1 MPLPIQ
7 PVSEVFNRVSVVPTL
22 DTAAYA
28 SADRCG
34 SIMEFTGLLGPGK
47 SGQVVMAII
56 HDRDFQSAAQSLML
70 FSSLPTIASADN
82 AAMSIADAEI
92 TKCMCVITFTNA
104 YTSCTTASVNSVPI
118 LASQQLSPYIYSDSS
133 IGTVWGVFRCGGTPT
148 YTAAGLTVTLG
159 VRLVASA

>member
-7 PVSEVFNRVSVVPTL
+7 PVSEVHNRVSVVPTL
-22 DTAAYA
+22 DTSAYA
-28 SADRCG
+28 SGDRCG

-47 SGQVVMAII
+47 AGQVVQALI
-56 HDRDFQSAAQSLML
+56 HDRDAQSVAHSLML

-82 AAMSIADAEI
+82 AAISIADAEI

-104 YTSCTTASVNSVPI
+104 YTTCTQSSVNSVPI
-118 LASQQLSPYIYSDSS
+118 LSGAQLFPYIYSDSA
-133 IGTVWGVFRCGGTPT
+133 IGTVWGLLRCGGTPT